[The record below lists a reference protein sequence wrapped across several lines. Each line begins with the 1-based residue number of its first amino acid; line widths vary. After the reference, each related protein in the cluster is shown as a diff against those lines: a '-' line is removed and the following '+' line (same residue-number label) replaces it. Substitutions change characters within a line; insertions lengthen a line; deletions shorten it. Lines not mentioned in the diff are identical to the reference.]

1 MAYALGKG
9 FCVVIAIASMP
20 ISISVTF
27 PLCFTIPIGAGIR
40 FFSCSFTRYLLTG
53 EFLASWVRFSIRC
66 RFRKFSIKFALAL
79 SPTNIESFLGL
90 GKDCQRLSSKIL
102 NLPYCV
108 GTSSV
113 RKLRVSGDLLVRLL
127 TSRTFGIS
135 LLELRCGRFFC
146 DRTELL
152 CTRFGGG
159 GENIRWQI

>member
-102 NLPYCV
+102 NLPYCI

-113 RKLRVSGDLLVRLL
+113 RKLRVSWDLLVRLSL
-127 TSRTFGIS
+127 VA
-135 LLELRCGRFFC
+135 LLESRFWNYDAVASFVIEQSC
-146 DRTELL
+146 YVHVLEE
-152 CTRFGGG
+152 
-159 GENIRWQI
+159 GEKT